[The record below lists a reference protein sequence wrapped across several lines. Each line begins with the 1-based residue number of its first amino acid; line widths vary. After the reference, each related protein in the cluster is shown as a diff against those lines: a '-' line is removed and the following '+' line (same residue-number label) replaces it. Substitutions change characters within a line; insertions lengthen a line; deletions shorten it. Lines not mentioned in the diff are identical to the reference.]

1 MEGVR
6 KNLKETRISLNE
18 AKRKKEMEEAEKEK
32 AANAN
37 LDTKIGSKEGLST
50 DDLSK
55 MKDEVLREGLLIL
68 SEMVNSRIG

>member
-1 MEGVR
+1 
-6 KNLKETRISLNE
+6 
-18 AKRKKEMEEAEKEK
+18 MEEAEKEK